1 MAVIIYILRI
11 PLYTTD
17 IAYLIITNRIF
28 MGFWFYVKTS
38 KYIIYLGKITSYDI
52 DLRHMLWSNIFDPRP
67 FLHKW
72 NHAKSRFK
80 HEKTELCIALVW

>member
-1 MAVIIYILRI
+1 MAVIVYRYYVLH
-11 PLYTTD
+11 PPHTTD

-52 DLRHMLWSNIFDPRP
+52 DLRHML
-67 FLHKW
+67 
-72 NHAKSRFK
+72 
-80 HEKTELCIALVW
+80 

>member
-1 MAVIIYILRI
+1 MSSTY
-11 PLYTTD
+11 YTTD

-52 DLRHMLWSNIFDPRP
+52 DLRHML
-67 FLHKW
+67 
-72 NHAKSRFK
+72 
-80 HEKTELCIALVW
+80 

>member
-1 MAVIIYILRI
+1 MNIIFKIINDGCDCLYILRI

-52 DLRHMLWSNIFDPRP
+52 DLRHML
-67 FLHKW
+67 
-72 NHAKSRFK
+72 
-80 HEKTELCIALVW
+80 

>member
-1 MAVIIYILRI
+1 MAVIVYRYYVFCVTHISC
-11 PLYTTD
+11 TTN

-52 DLRHMLWSNIFDPRP
+52 DLRHML
-67 FLHKW
+67 
-72 NHAKSRFK
+72 
-80 HEKTELCIALVW
+80 